1 MEKKPF
7 LSVIM
12 PIYNAEEYLEDA
24 INSILDQTFTD
35 YELIL
40 VDDKSKDESLKI
52 CQRYVV
58 QDSRVK
64 VIALEQNGGA
74 GNARNIG
81 MQNLQGKYVTF
92 IDADDFIDSFLFE
105 HAYQMAEK
113 SNLDMIVWGITEEY
127 FDKYGECYS
136 KNILNLPEKIYK
148 NREEI
153 KEAVISL
160 EEKTMFGYQ
169 WNKFYKAEIMKEYDV
184 QFEKVVL
191 YEDYFMNLEFVKR
204 VNSIGII
211 ADVGYHYM
219 KRDNDSITTRFV
231 PEYFE
236 LSRRR
241 IESMFQ
247 LYQQWN
253 ADDKKVRDIL
263 GERYLRYILAALA
276 KSFDKRSGSNFRARK
291 KWLSEIRMDS
301 LYIELVESCAIKQK
315 IMKIFSTLMN
325 NKMWTFSIIFG
336 NVVWIGKEKM
346 PVVFNKIRRFR

>member
-52 CQRYVV
+52 CYRYAEL
-58 QDSRVK
+58 DPRVK

-81 MQNLQGKYVTF
+81 MKNLHGKYVTF

-105 HAYQMAEK
+105 HAYQMTEK

-169 WNKFYKAEIMKEYDV
+169 WNKFYKAEIMKEYDI

-204 VNSIGII
+204 VNSIGVI
-211 ADVGYHYM
+211 ADTGYHYM

-236 LSRRR
+236 LSKRR

-253 ADDKKVRDIL
+253 ADDKKIRDIL
-263 GERYLRYILAALA
+263 GERYLRYILAALT
-276 KSFDKRSGSNFRARK
+276 KSFDKRSESNFRVRK
-291 KWLSEIRMDS
+291 KWLSEIRTDS

-315 IMKIFSTLMN
+315 IMWIFGALLN
-325 NKMWTFSIIFG
+325 RKMWTFSIIFG